1 MLTEEQ
7 ISNNKIK
14 FLEILSKLNIDL
26 TPISKYLDSV
36 DYFNKPISIRGDQT
50 YAGSLCEYSLNLCY
64 ELGNL
69 CGAYC
74 PEKYSKEDIIKVALF
89 KELYRAEYYE
99 AYLKNVKDET
109 TGSWITTRAWKIADN
124 RRKFGDLYFNS
135 FMIAKRFIN
144 FTDEQIEAICFA
156 NSNDCYGGD
165 IYDIRREYPLVA
177 LTKMAEI
184 AATDLVN

>member
-26 TPISKYLDSV
+26 TLLSKYLDSV
-36 DYFNKPISIRGDQT
+36 DYFNKPISIYGDRS

-74 PEKYSKEDIIKVALF
+74 PERYSKEDIIKVALF
-89 KELYRAEYYE
+89 KELYRAEYHE
-99 AYLKNVKDET
+99 AYLKNVKDEAT
-109 TGSWITTRAWKIADN
+109 NSWTAVCAWKIASN

-135 FMIAKRFIN
+135 FMIAKQFIN
-144 FTDEQIEAICFA
+144 FTDEQIEAICFS
-156 NSNDCYGGD
+156 NSNDGYGGD
-165 IYDIRREYPLVA
+165 MYDIRRDYPLVA
-177 LTKMAEI
+177 LTRMAEI
-184 AATDLVN
+184 AATCFVN

>member
-14 FLEILSKLNIDL
+14 FLEILSKLCIDL
-26 TPISKYLDSV
+26 TSLSKYLDSV
-36 DYFNKPISIRGDQT
+36 DYFNKPVSIRGARS

-99 AYLKNVKDET
+99 PYLKNVKDEA
-109 TGSWITTRAWKIADN
+109 TGSWTTERAWKIADN
-124 RRKFGDLYFNS
+124 RRKFGDLCFNS
-135 FMIAKRFIN
+135 FMIAKQFIN
-144 FTDEQIEAICFA
+144 FTDEQIEAICFS
-156 NSNDCYGGD
+156 NSNDGFGGD
-165 IYDIRREYPLVA
+165 MYDIRKDYPLVA
-177 LTKMAEI
+177 LTRMAEI
-184 AATDLVN
+184 ATACFAD